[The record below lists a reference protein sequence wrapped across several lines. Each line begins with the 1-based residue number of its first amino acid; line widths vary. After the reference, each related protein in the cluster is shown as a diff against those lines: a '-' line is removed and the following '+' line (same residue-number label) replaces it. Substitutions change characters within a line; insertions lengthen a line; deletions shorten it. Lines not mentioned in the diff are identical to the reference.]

1 MNESITSSSGDRQH
15 HHALEHRCVALE
27 RHCVK
32 LPLPKAGPKPRM
44 HRQLRKRS
52 QLQRPRQSSH
62 FFLRRKELERAA
74 VARKPPPRA
83 APCLSRKLSRPTMKP
98 RCRRWSKPVKM
109 PALMRAGGCWQRSR
123 TPPLM
128 TSASARPSSQ
138 RSRPRAPPT
147 CTVNFAAV
155 LQKDAE
161 RGETYPAWSKESLTC
176 TRRQAAGTM
185 LPPSLWLEW
194 ETYP

>member
-1 MNESITSSSGDRQH
+1 MLLSIGASPSNGIVLSCRCRKRAPSRGCTDSCGRGRNSSGRGK
-15 HHALEHRCVALE
+15 V
-27 RHCVK
+27 
-32 LPLPKAGPKPRM
+32 PT
-44 HRQLRKRS
+44 
-52 QLQRPRQSSH
+52 
-62 FFLRRKELERAA
+62 FFLRRKELERVA

-83 APCLSRKLSRPTMKP
+83 APCLSRKLSRPPTKP